1 MPLITIWNSN
11 PEAVLEFSIEQLLST
26 AGNGHLTDDTECSRE
41 LRQFFSQVSSE
52 KLALYADQCLTRRF
66 ENNGK
71 VLQDIVNELGRR
83 LDFDVTNGRYQGT
96 RNAVGNDGLWVGPEN
111 HTLLIEVKTT
121 DAYSISVDT
130 IARYRDSLI
139 ESSEISGS
147 NSMLLV
153 VGRYDTGQLEAQ
165 VRGSRHAW
173 DMRLIS
179 VDSLLNLV
187 RLKENTEDALTA
199 EKIRSVLVPMEYTR
213 LDSLV
218 DIMFT
223 AAQDVESA
231 VESEAQTEVEEQE
244 PREYPGVWEFTER
257 TIIDSLRASILRT
270 IEKNTDAK
278 LVKKSRA
285 LYTAND
291 RSVSV
296 ACTISKHYP
305 DNNVKYWYAHHTPW
319 QDFLDKAVSGYLALG
334 CVGANFAFVI
344 PARTMQE
351 RLEFFNTTTRNGK
364 TYWHIHIQEPEPNVY
379 RMMVPKSGD
388 HLDLTPYKVQVDS
401 AYSAAGGEE

>member
-1 MPLITIWNSN
+1 
-11 PEAVLEFSIEQLLST
+11 
-26 AGNGHLTDDTECSRE
+26 
-41 LRQFFSQVSSE
+41 
-52 KLALYADQCLTRRF
+52 
-66 ENNGK
+66 
-71 VLQDIVNELGRR
+71 
-83 LDFDVTNGRYQGT
+83 
-96 RNAVGNDGLWVGPEN
+96 
-111 HTLLIEVKTT
+111 VKTT

-130 IARYRDSLI
+130 IAHYRDSLI
-139 ESSEISGS
+139 ERSVITGS

-213 LDSLV
+213 LDGLV

-231 VESEAQTEVEEQE
+231 VESEARSEVDGHEQ
-244 PREYPGVWEFTER
+244 REYPGVWEFTER
-257 TIIDSLRASILRT
+257 TIIDSLRGSILRG
-270 IEKNTDAK
+270 IEKRTDVK

-285 LYTAND
+285 LYTTND

-305 DNNVKYWYAHHTPW
+305 DNAVKYWYAHHTPW
-319 QDFLDKAVSGYLALG
+319 QDFLDKAASGYLALG
-334 CVGANFAFVI
+334 CVGADFAFVI
-344 PARTMQE
+344 PANVMQE

-364 TYWHIHIQEPEPNVY
+364 TYWHIHIQEPEPDVY
-379 RMMVPKSGD
+379 RMMVPKSGE
-388 HLDLTPYKVQVDS
+388 HLDLRPYKMQIDV
-401 AYSAAGGEE
+401 GEFSGEPSVLVEFGR